1 MAFIPTNQLSSDSH
15 VSLRDQQHA
24 ARLFVDDQ
32 FRLAPKLDFQFHVA
46 FSLNQGALK
55 TIDLVQRHGTEI
67 GMLVKNVDL
76 PGFVIETKIAN
87 QYNRKKV
94 IQTKSTPNAIIIKFN
109 DDNMGVVNQLWQNYH
124 SYYYAD
130 PTSATK
136 VGAYNRTATRS
147 SNFIN
152 YPYGLDNGSTSP
164 FFNYIKIYQMARH
177 EYVQYTL
184 TNPIISNWNHN
195 KLDYAQ
201 NALHDFTMKI
211 QYEAVSYSVGA
222 VAEGNPEGFAMEH
235 YDQTPSPLSGQ
246 NPDPTVNNPSFVESL
261 DIQAAAPSILNQVIQ
276 QVNTAQ
282 NTQQPTTVNGTPG
295 LITPNTVVN
304 TGGVPGISF
313 PQAAASSNNTT
324 TALPT
329 SITGR

>member
-1 MAFIPTNQLSSDSH
+1 MAFTPTNQLSSDSH
-15 VSLRDQQHA
+15 VLLRDQQHA

-177 EYVQYTL
+177 EYIGYQLVNPLITKMELGKVDYMSTKPHEITMTVQCEA
-184 TNPIISNWNHN
+184 IS
-195 KLDYAQ
+195 
-201 NALHDFTMKI
+201 
-211 QYEAVSYSVGA
+211 YETGMISDGGV
-222 VAEGNPEGFAMEH
+222 EGFGQQH
-235 YDQTPSPLSGQ
+235 YDTTPSPLSGSA
-246 NPDPTVNNPSFVESL
+246 TGTSASPSFTKQASMTSNAMDFL
-261 DIQAAAPSILNQVIQ
+261 NNLSATINSYQNNKDIP
-276 QVNTAQ
+276 
-282 NTQQPTTVNGTPG
+282 PNG
-295 LITPNTVVN
+295 VQ
-304 TGGVPGISF
+304 GISSPSTSQSVSGLQGINF
-313 PQAAASSNNTT
+313 PQSSAASDATT
-324 TALPT
+324 TAKKINL
-329 SITGR
+329 G